1 MPTPQHAQVLILG
14 SGPAGYTAAIYAAR
28 ANLKPV
34 LITGMAQGG
43 QLTTTTEVD
52 NWPADVQGV
61 QGPELMQRFLEHA
74 ERFKTQIIFDHITQ
88 VDLSQRPFSL
98 SGDTGGYTCDALII
112 ATSGT
117 SGRPKGI
124 VHTHRSLEYMAFA
137 TSTALGVEGDT
148 RWLVALPLNHI
159 GGFSII
165 PRALHTGAG
174 LELLPR
180 FEAGAVEAAARAGA
194 THTSLV
200 TTALARID
208 PSLFR
213 RILLGGSAIPTD
225 RPDNCIATYGMTETA
240 GGVVYDG
247 LPLNGV
253 TVHIEAPDHDGLGEI
268 RISSPTMMRCYRDG
282 TVPFDPEGFLAT
294 GDLGRMGPDGRLSVQ
309 GRADDVIVTGGHK
322 VWPEPVEALL
332 RGAPR
337 VADAAVRARPDPEWG
352 QAVEA
357 LVVPTDP
364 SAPPSLGELRGI
376 VKEHLPAYC
385 APQQLTLVDEL
396 PRTELGKLRR
406 SRLR

>member
-1 MPTPQHAQVLILG
+1 MTGRLVALQMEGGLRFLREVQRIWDEGDAVAPLPVDAPKPHLDTLLATLAPDVLIDA
-14 SGPAGYTAAIYAAR
+14 AG
-28 ANLKPV
+28 
-34 LITGMAQGG
+34 
-43 QLTTTTEVD
+43 D
-52 NWPADVQGV
+52 
-61 QGPELMQRFLEHA
+61 
-74 ERFKTQIIFDHITQ
+74 
-88 VDLSQRPFSL
+88 PFAL
-98 SGDTGGYTCDALII
+98 TGGRPIAVGDALII

>member
-1 MPTPQHAQVLILG
+1 MAPLPVDAPEPHLDTLLATLAPDVLIDA
-14 SGPAGYTAAIYAAR
+14 AGDPST
-28 ANLKPV
+28 L
-34 LITGMAQGG
+34 
-43 QLTTTTEVD
+43 
-52 NWPADVQGV
+52 
-61 QGPELMQRFLEHA
+61 
-74 ERFKTQIIFDHITQ
+74 
-88 VDLSQRPFSL
+88 
-98 SGDTGGYTCDALII
+98 TGGRPIDVGDALII

-137 TSTALGVEGDT
+137 TSTALGVDGDT

-208 PSLFR
+208 PSMFR

-240 GGVVYDG
+240 GGIVYDG

-309 GRADDVIVTGGHK
+309 GRADDVIVSGGHK